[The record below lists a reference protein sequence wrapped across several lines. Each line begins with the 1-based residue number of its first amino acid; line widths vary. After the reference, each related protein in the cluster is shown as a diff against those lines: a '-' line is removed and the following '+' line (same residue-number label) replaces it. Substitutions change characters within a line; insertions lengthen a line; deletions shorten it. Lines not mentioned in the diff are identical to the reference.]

1 VHPHGPDEKE
11 IFVNTTIAGRGPYF
25 QLRRAVDAVDGLLV
39 AIGSL
44 MLFALMCVVV
54 ADVSMRYIF
63 NAPLHWSYDVI
74 SNYLMPG
81 LFFLAVSHTL
91 KAHSHVAV
99 DIVHNYL
106 QPKTRYVLQAIV
118 STIAVPAF
126 AVATWY
132 SAILTFNDFQTSSV
146 SSSGLPISTWTVD
159 MFLPVGFGLLTARLF
174 LDAIGYVMTL
184 ASGRSVLAL
193 PPISGT
199 EDAEEGAE

>member
-1 VHPHGPDEKE
+1 M
-11 IFVNTTIAGRGPYF
+11 NTQVADRGVYF
-25 QLRRAVDAVDGLLV
+25 QLRRAVDAVDGVLV
-39 AIGSL
+39 TVGSL

-63 NAPLHWSYDVI
+63 NSPLHWSYDVI

-106 QPKTRYVLQAIV
+106 RPKPRYVLQAVV
-118 STIAVPAF
+118 SFLAVPAF

-132 SAILTFNDFQTSSV
+132 SAQVTYKDFETSAV
-146 SSSGLPISTWTVD
+146 SSSGLPISTWTVSIL
-159 MFLPVGFGLLTARLF
+159 LPIGFGLLTARLF
-174 LDAIGYVMTL
+174 LDAIGYAMTL
-184 ASGRSVLAL
+184 ATGRAAIAL

-199 EDAEEGAE
+199 EGAEEGAE

>member
-1 VHPHGPDEKE
+1 MNPSTSAPAPLARDES
-11 IFVNTTIAGRGPYF
+11 RGAYF

-39 AIGSL
+39 TIGSL
-44 MLFALMCVVV
+44 MLFGLMCVVV
-54 ADVSMRYIF
+54 SDVTARYIF

-106 QPKTRYVLQAIV
+106 KSKTRYVLQAIV
-118 STIAVPAF
+118 SILAVPAF
-126 AVATWY
+126 AIATWY
-132 SAILTFNDFQTSSV
+132 SAIVTFNEFQSNSV
-146 SSSGLPISTWTVD
+146 SSSGLPIPTWTVNI
-159 MFLPVGFGLLTARLF
+159 MLPIGFGLLTLRLF
-174 LDAIGYVMTL
+174 LDSIGYLMTL
-184 ASGRSVLAL
+184 SSGRTVLEL

-199 EDAEEGAE
+199 EGAEEGAE